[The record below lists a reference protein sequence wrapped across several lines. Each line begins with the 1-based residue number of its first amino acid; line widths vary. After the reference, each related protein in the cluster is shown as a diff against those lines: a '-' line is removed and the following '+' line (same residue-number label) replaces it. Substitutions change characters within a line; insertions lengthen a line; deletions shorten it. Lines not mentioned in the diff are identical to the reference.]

1 MSYLKLIPDFIIKG
15 LCQELKK
22 EMTLVKK
29 VDGKYFEIDGFVM
42 FKRKDKDGNFQ
53 LYADYCSGGGC
64 NPCSPWHEG
73 CP

>member
-29 VDGKYFEIDGFVM
+29 VDGKYFEIDGFIM
-42 FKRKDKDGNFQ
+42 FKRKDKNGNFQ
-53 LYADYCSGGGC
+53 LYDCPVGGC
-64 NPCSPWHEG
+64 AHCPDENNPR